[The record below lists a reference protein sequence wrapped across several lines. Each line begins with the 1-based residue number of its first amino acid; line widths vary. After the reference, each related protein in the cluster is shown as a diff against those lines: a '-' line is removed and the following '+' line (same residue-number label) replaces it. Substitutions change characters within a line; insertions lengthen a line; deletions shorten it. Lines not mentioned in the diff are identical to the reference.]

1 VELGL
6 GMNAQITPLEKVI
19 VEHPGEML
27 AVKTVPPPLEKFKAS
42 VNAPVYLPVAVH
54 AKGVFTAKSAPSE
67 L

>member
-1 VELGL
+1 M
-6 GMNAQITPLEKVI
+6 GMYAQITPLEKVS

-27 AVKTVPPPLEKFKAS
+27 AVSAVPAPLEKFMAR